1 MRNNTADPVE
11 LWKAWRVGALPSG
24 VAVAYVVDDS
34 EDLEVTKSITTFSV
48 DKWGVARE
56 RVVDVAWRDV
66 EGWGWAL
73 CGADDRYDPVVLVV
87 GVEYLP

>member
-48 DKWGVARE
+48 DKF
-56 RVVDVAWRDV
+56 
-66 EGWGWAL
+66 
-73 CGADDRYDPVVLVV
+73 RYDACTY
-87 GVEYLP
+87 VEEGCGNHRLNNYPLAPS